1 MLAQFCKSMVAPL
14 ESLIHMHQKAVGFL
28 AIFANV
34 GGF

>member
-1 MLAQFCKSMVAPL
+1 MLAQFCKRTVAPL
-14 ESLIHMHQKAVGFL
+14 DRLIHLHLKAVGFL